1 MCEASAKAYQ
11 DALGKPVKTTIKP
24 VGDMIYYV
32 AEESH
37 QQYDAKPGSRKY
49 ANKFLFHCSQI
60 FCGGL
65 KGN

>member
-24 VGDMIYYV
+24 AGDTVYYV

-49 ANKFLFHCSQI
+49 VNFTFLLFT
-60 FCGGL
+60 
-65 KGN
+65 